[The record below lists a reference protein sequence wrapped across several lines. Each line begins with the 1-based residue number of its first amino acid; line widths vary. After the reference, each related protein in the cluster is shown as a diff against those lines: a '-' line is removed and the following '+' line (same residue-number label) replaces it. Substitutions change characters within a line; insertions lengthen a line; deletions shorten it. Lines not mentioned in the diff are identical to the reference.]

1 MRPDRLV
8 VGEVRGAEVV
18 DLLAALNTG
27 HAGGC
32 GTIHANSA
40 ADVPSRIE
48 GLALAAGL
56 SREAAHAQ
64 LASALDVVV
73 HLDRR
78 AGSRQVREVAVV
90 GRDRSEVVIEPAVT
104 FGLDGAITEGP
115 GLSRLTALL
124 EE

>member
-1 MRPDRLV
+1 MTRAPASDEIV
-8 VGEVRGAEVV
+8 P
-18 DLLAALNTG
+18 LLE
-27 HAGGC
+27 
-32 GTIHANSA
+32 
-40 ADVPSRIE
+40 R
-48 GLALAAGL
+48 LALAAGL

-78 AGSRQVREVAVV
+78 AGSRQVREFAVV